1 MSKYPSAVPVLQKW
15 EEFLQL
21 HPEGSLETFGAWL
34 QHNATPMPAVSAD
47 AARLS
52 VYLERERFVQA
63 APHDPRTDQYAG
75 YLIGRLYKFVRFYMK
90 PHLQEAGL
98 NSVEE
103 FGFLAS
109 MQELKESNKKDLI
122 AANMVEPTTGL
133 DIIKRLVKNEWLREK
148 THPQDGRAKLLII
161 TDKGKKVLQQLF
173 ISFGQ
178 LPEILPDLDPQQK
191 ETLLSI
197 LEHLDRH
204 HSSTFEKYR

>member
-1 MSKYPSAVPVLQKW
+1 MSMPSAVPVLQKW
-15 EEFLQL
+15 EEYIQM
-21 HPEGSLETFGAWL
+21 HPEGNLAQFGAWL
-34 QHNATPMPAVSAD
+34 QTQAVEGIPVSAE

-52 VYLERERFVQA
+52 LYIDRKRFKDA
-63 APHDPRTDQYAG
+63 ATSAPRTDQYAG

-109 MQELKESNKKDLI
+109 MQELRESNKKDLI

-133 DIIKRLVKNEWLREK
+133 DIIKRLVKNELLREE
-148 THPQDGRAKLLII
+148 THPQDGRAKLLVI
-161 TDKGKKVLQQLF
+161 TEKGKAVLRQLF

-178 LPEILPDLDPQQK
+178 LPEILPDLEPQQK
-191 ETLLSI
+191 EILLSI

-204 HSSTFEKYR
+204 HTSTFEKYR